1 MEASVAAGGE
11 AAQVEGGA
19 GEAQAPAVDLS
30 PLMEQMG
37 SISSRLDAYEP
48 LLQQLAPQEEQETEG
63 EEFDL
68 SALYGGEEQEQGVD
82 AQAIAQLFQQM
93 QQSAQQQ
100 GQATQQEMSQLR
112 AMVSDMMVDRTAETL
127 TQQFPKLADPQ
138 VAEATVTHARQVA
151 QSIGLDPAVLQSP
164 QGQAFLTLVIRAQ
177 EAEQYAAGELPVDG
191 IRQHSLEAGAGAAP
205 GAQGGG
211 PTIAEQI
218 LSAGKAKNSFWGV

>member
-11 AAQVEGGA
+11 AAQVEGGEA
-19 GEAQAPAVDLS
+19 AQAPAGPDLG
-30 PLMEQMG
+30 PLLEQNQA
-37 SISSRLDAYEP
+37 ILSRLESYEP
-48 LLQQLAPQEEQETEG
+48 LLQQLAPQEEEQEG

-68 SALYGGEEQEQGVD
+68 SALYGGEEQEPSAD

-93 QQSAQQQ
+93 QATVQQQ
-100 GQATQQEMSQLR
+100 GQASQQETAQLR
-112 AMVSDMMVDRTAETL
+112 AMVSDMLVDRTAETL

-138 VAEATVTHARQVA
+138 VAEATVSHARQVA

-177 EAEQYAAGELPVDG
+177 EAEQHAAGELPVDG

>member
-1 MEASVAAGGE
+1 VEASVAAGGE
-11 AAQVEGGA
+11 AAQVDG
-19 GEAQAPAVDLS
+19 GEAAEVPAGPDLGPLLEQNQAIL
-30 PLMEQMG
+30 
-37 SISSRLDAYEP
+37 SRLESYEP
-48 LLQQLAPQEEQETEG
+48 LLQQLAPQEEPEDG
-63 EEFDL
+63 GFDL
-68 SALYGGEEQEQGVD
+68 SALYGGEEQEPSVD

-93 QQSAQQQ
+93 QATVQQQ
-100 GQATQQEMSQLR
+100 GQASQQETAQLR
-112 AMVSDMMVDRTAETL
+112 AMVSDMLVDRTAETL